1 MDSQSRVF
9 NSFPDSHPEVDLEL
23 LHNGFHLGFIN
34 CVDMLGAD
42 PALDLM
48 DTFYETVRGCCA
60 RWSRGLHLPWALI
73 LDDGL
78 SEGKHSLVVRTT
90 DKAEGRA
97 ALRIFQFLLN

>member
-1 MDSQSRVF
+1 MFFLSRAHASYAFMGSSGCLGLLITSDPEAGVIEFSIDGGDFRELDS
-9 NSFPDSHPEVDLEL
+9 
-23 LHNGFHLGFIN
+23 I
-34 CVDMLGAD
+34 
-42 PALDLM
+42 
-48 DTFYETVRGCCA
+48 T

-90 DKAEGRA
+90 DKAEGRS